1 MENLFFSHMKYSGFF
16 GVTILLTLILTV
28 MVSGCKKSNDEVADK
43 DGVVMYADISNAKIA
58 YKTYGSGEPLI
69 MCIGFSTNMDL
80 WSTKAIEILQTKY
93 KVIVF
98 DYRGMGL
105 STNADST
112 MSISSL
118 AEDVNALL
126 SELSIEKAH
135 VLGWSMGGY
144 VAQMFAVNHPEK
156 VNKLVLYATNCGDTL
171 VVNPSQEII
180 DILENPAAT
189 PMERLSLLF
198 PDEWLATHPE
208 PWTFLPEAT
217 EPYNDETIGMQYFA
231 IQEWLKPGGGSAGH
245 LGSLNRPVLVICGEN
260 DKVVPSQNSLFL
272 AGSISSAT
280 LIKVQDSGHGLM
292 YQLPET
298 FANYVLTFLEQ

>member
-1 MENLFFSHMKYSGFF
+1 
-16 GVTILLTLILTV
+16 
-28 MVSGCKKSNDEVADK
+28 MVSGCKKNNDDDNNE
-43 DGVVMYADISNAKIA
+43 DGVVMYADIANAKIA

-105 STNADST
+105 STNTEST
-112 MSISSL
+112 MSVSAL
-118 AEDVNALL
+118 AEDLNALL
-126 SELSIEKAH
+126 SALRIDKTH

-144 VAQMFAVNHPEK
+144 VAQMFAINHPEK

-198 PDEWLATHPE
+198 TDEWMAANPE
-208 PWTFLPEAT
+208 PWKFLPEAT
-217 EPYNDETIGMQYFA
+217 EPYNYETIGMQYLA
-231 IQEWLKPGGGSAGH
+231 IQEWLEPDGGSAQH
-245 LGSLNRPVLVICGEN
+245 LHLLNMPVLVICGDK
-260 DKVVPSQNSLFL
+260 DKVVPSQNSTLL
-272 AGSISSAT
+272 ADSISSAT

-298 FANYVLTFLEQ
+298 FANYILTFLKQ

>member
-1 MENLFFSHMKYSGFF
+1 MKSTGFF
-16 GVTILLTLILTV
+16 NSTFLVVLLLSVTG
-28 MVSGCKKSNDEVADK
+28 SGCKKNDTDDTNN
-43 DGVVMYADISNAKIA
+43 DGVVKYADITNAKIA
-58 YKTYGSGEPLI
+58 YKTFGSGEPLV

-80 WSTKAIEILQTKY
+80 WSTKAIEILKAKY

-105 STNADST
+105 STNTDSI

-126 SELSIEKAH
+126 TELSIDKAH

-144 VAQMFAVNHPEK
+144 VAQMFAINHPQK
-156 VNKLVLYATNCGDTL
+156 VNKLILYATNCGDTL

-180 DILENPAAT
+180 DILENPSAT
-189 PMERLSLLF
+189 PMERLSILF
-198 PDEWLATHPE
+198 PDDWLAAHPE
-208 PWTFLPEAT
+208 PWTFLPDAT
-217 EPYNDETIGMQYFA
+217 EPYNYEIIGMQYFA
-231 IQEWLKPGGGSAGH
+231 IQEWLEPDGGSAQH
-245 LGSLNRPVLVICGEN
+245 LNTLQMPVLVICGEK
-260 DKVVPSQNSLFL
+260 DKVVPSQNSTFL
-272 AGSISSAT
+272 AGSISKST

-298 FANYVLTFLEQ
+298 FANYVVTFLGTEVI

>member
-1 MENLFFSHMKYSGFF
+1 MKYSGFF
-16 GVTILLTLILTV
+16 STTILLTLIFTV
-28 MVSGCKKSNDEVADK
+28 MVSACKKSNDEDTVK

-80 WSTKAIEILQTKY
+80 WSTKAIEMLQTKY

-105 STNADST
+105 STNTEST
-112 MSISSL
+112 MSVSSM
-118 AEDVNALL
+118 AEDVSDLLAALN
-126 SELSIEKAH
+126 IDKAH

-144 VAQMFAVNHPEK
+144 VAQMLALNHPEK

-171 VVNPSQEII
+171 VVNPTQEII

-198 PDEWLATHPE
+198 PDEWLATHSE

-217 EPYNDETIGMQYFA
+217 EPYNYETIGMQYLA
-231 IQEWLKPGGGSAGH
+231 IQQWLEPGGGSAGH
-245 LGSLNRPVLVICGEN
+245 LSLLNMPVLVICGEN
-260 DKVVPSQNSLFL
+260 DKVVPSQNSVFL
-272 AGSISSAT
+272 AGLIGSAT

-298 FANYVLTFLEQ
+298 FANYVLTFLQD